1 MSTKTTMRLILIILL
16 LLPSLACHKEKRPST
31 AYWKRIE
38 FAVHENY
45 DKGQDLKDVEKDFEL
60 FKELKIQTW
69 RGEFAWDDYE
79 PQQGRFDFGWLHQ
92 FCDLAQQHGIRL
104 RPYLNDTPKWAAA
117 GRTADGVT
125 WNDPPARIRE
135 WRDFVGSLAR
145 SLSGHRNVL
154 SYEIYNKENKKES
167 WDGSLEEYRAV
178 FATAAEQ
185 IRTTSP
191 GKQVI
196 LGGLV
201 GPDPD
206 WVEGMCELA
215 RAVSPNAIPFHAYP
229 ETSTPNTVLVEN
241 FLSPTFLTDFVAK
254 SDSQCGSRPIWL
266 NETGYATYGGKT
278 ERDQAAWWARAIPT
292 FAATPRISLIGI
304 YEIKDSP
311 ADSAGDAVSHH
322 FGLTHAS
329 RQPKMAFHT
338 VRLLVDFFTADSIQV
353 DDDGLE
359 IQGGDTRIQHHLFR
373 RPDGRRLFVLWSTQG
388 TAKVR
393 VDLAEKGKQ
402 AVEYAL
408 DGSTRDVPFSKRRT
422 FKDIQLAEREPRLF
436 IIEKR

>member
-1 MSTKTTMRLILIILL
+1 MPTKTTTRLILILLL

-38 FAVHENY
+38 FAIHENY

-60 FKELKIQTW
+60 FQELKIQTW
-69 RGEFAWDDYE
+69 RGEFGWDDYE
-79 PQQGRFDFGWLHQ
+79 PQQGRLDLAWLHQ
-92 FCDLAQQHGIRL
+92 FCDLAQQHSIRL
-104 RPYLNDTPKWAAA
+104 RPYLGNTPEWAAA

-135 WRDFVGSLAR
+135 WRTFVGSFAQ
-145 SLSGHRNVL
+145 SLSRHRNIL
-154 SYEIYNKENKKES
+154 SYEIYNKENTKES
-167 WDGSLEEYRAV
+167 WDGSLQEYRTV

-185 IRTTSP
+185 IRITSP

-206 WVEGMCELA
+206 WVEGICELA
-215 RAVSPNAIPFHAYP
+215 KAVSPNAIPFHAYP
-229 ETSTPNTVLVEN
+229 ETTPNAVRVEN
-241 FLSPTFLTDFVAK
+241 FLPPTFLTDFVAR

-266 NETGYATYGGKT
+266 NETGCATYGGKT

-292 FAATPRISLIGI
+292 FAATPRIALIGV
-304 YEIKDSP
+304 YELKDSP
-311 ADSAGDAVSHH
+311 ADSAGDAASHH

-338 VRLLVDFFTADSIQV
+338 VRLLVDFFSADSIQV

-359 IQGGDTRIQHHLFR
+359 IQGGDTRIQRHLFR

-388 TAKVR
+388 TAKVK
-393 VDLAEKGKQ
+393 VKLAEKGKR
-402 AVEYAL
+402 AIEYAL
-408 DGSTRDVPFSKRRT
+408 DGSTRDVPFFKRST
-422 FKDIQLAEREPRLF
+422 FKEIQLVERDPRLF
-436 IIEKR
+436 IIERR